1 MQSIPDTT
9 AGQIDGSRQPG
20 SGDWVGNSAAA
31 VRIRG
36 EIATAAFSDDPVL
49 VEGEDGTGRRLA
61 AELIHRLDPGS
72 ASDSASDSAGDFLA
86 IDAGCRPPEELGTHV
101 EAALEGPPGNGN
113 GSRVRTLYLSGV
125 ERSTIGRLASEAA
138 GVGEPRRF
146 RLIASTAPLSTAG
159 GNGQTRRP
167 PIAAGPP
174 IIVIRIPPLRERKTD
189 ISALAL
195 RFFADACGHAGVGPY
210 GISSRMIAAYHD
222 YDWPGN
228 VVELR
233 AVIESAVSTAALAR
247 FRGRVLPDSF
257 CAICFDG
264 DPSGRSLKEM
274 IRDMERSI
282 LESTLHRVGGNQAH
296 AARIL
301 QLNTTTLHE
310 KLKRYGMLRLFR
322 QRDSA
327 SLRPGDLGQA
337 SR

>member
-1 MQSIPDTT
+1 MQSLPDTS
-9 AGQIDGSRQPG
+9 ASQINGSRQPG
-20 SGDWVGNSAAA
+20 HGDWVGNSAAA

-36 EIATAAFSDDPVL
+36 EIATAAFSGDPVL
-49 VEGEDGTGRRLA
+49 VEAEAGTGRRLA
-61 AELIHRLDPGS
+61 AELIHRLSSGS
-72 ASDSASDSAGDFLA
+72 ASSAAENFLA
-86 IDAGCRPPEELGTHV
+86 IEAGGMPPEELGPHV
-101 EAALEGPPGNGN
+101 EAALEGPFGNGN
-113 GSRVRTLYLSGV
+113 GSSVRTLYLSGV
-125 ERSTIGRLASEAA
+125 ERGAVGRLPSGANSAR
-138 GVGEPRRF
+138 GPRGF
-146 RLIASTAPLSTAG
+146 RLIASTAPPATAG
-159 GNGQTRRP
+159 SDGQPGRP
-167 PIAAGPP
+167 PPAPDTPA
-174 IIVIRIPPLRERKTD
+174 IIIRIPPLRERKTD

-195 RFFADACGHAGVGPY
+195 RFFADACDHAGVGPY

-264 DPSGRSLKEM
+264 DRTGRSLKEM

-282 LESTLHRVGGNQAH
+282 LESTLHRVGGNQTQ

-310 KLKRYGMLRLFR
+310 KLKRYGMLRAFR
-322 QRDSA
+322 QRDAPSPR
-327 SLRPGDLGQA
+327 L
-337 SR
+337 

>member
-1 MQSIPDTT
+1 MQSIPDPS
-9 AGQIDGSRQPG
+9 AGQINGSRPPG
-20 SGDWVGNSAAA
+20 TEDWVGNSAAA

-36 EIATAAFSDDPVL
+36 EIATAALSGDPIL
-49 VEGEDGTGRRLA
+49 VEAEDGTGRRLA
-61 AELIHRLDPGS
+61 AELIHRLGPGS
-72 ASDSASDSAGDFLA
+72 TSGSAREFLA
-86 IDAGCRPPEELGTHV
+86 IEAGGMSPEELGPHV
-101 EAALEGPPGNGN
+101 QAALEGPLGNGN
-113 GSRVRTLYLSGV
+113 GSRVPTLYLSGV
-125 ERSTIGRLASEAA
+125 ERDAIGRFASWAA
-138 GVGEPRRF
+138 DAGASCRF
-146 RLIASTAPLSTAG
+146 RLIASTAPLTTAG

-167 PIAAGPP
+167 PVTAGPQAV
-174 IIVIRIPPLRERKTD
+174 VIRIPPLRERKMD

-195 RFFADACGHAGVGPY
+195 RFFADACDHAGVGPY

-257 CAICFDG
+257 CAIAFDG
-264 DPSGRSLKEM
+264 DRSGRSLKEM

-301 QLNTTTLHE
+301 RLNTTTLHE
-310 KLKRYGMLRLFR
+310 KLKRYGMLRASR

-327 SLRPGDLGQA
+327 SPRQ
-337 SR
+337 

>member
-1 MQSIPDTT
+1 MQRIPDTS
-9 AGQIDGSRQPG
+9 ASQIDGSRPPG
-20 SGDWVGNSAAA
+20 SGDWIGGSAAA

-36 EIATAAFSDDPVL
+36 EIASAALSDDPVL
-49 VEGEDGTGRRLA
+49 LEAEDGTGRRLA
-61 AELIHRLDPGS
+61 AELIHRLSPGS
-72 ASDSASDSAGDFLA
+72 TPGAAEDLLA
-86 IDAGCRPPEELGTHV
+86 IDAGGRPSEVLGAHV
-101 EAALEGPPGNGN
+101 EAALEGLLGNGN

-125 ERSTIGRLASEAA
+125 ERNAIGRFASGPA
-138 GVGEPRRF
+138 GAGAPRHF
-146 RLIASTAPLSTAG
+146 RLIASTAPPSNAA
-159 GNGQTRRP
+159 GNGPTRP
-167 PIAAGPP
+167 PPVTADPP
-174 IIVIRIPPLRERKTD
+174 MTVIRIPPLRQRKMD

-233 AVIESAVSTAALAR
+233 AVIESAVSTAALAH

-257 CAICFDG
+257 CAIAFDG
-264 DPSGRSLKEM
+264 DRSGRSLKEM

-301 QLNTTTLHE
+301 QLRTTTLHE
-310 KLKRYGMLRLFR
+310 KLKRYGMLRASR

-327 SLRPGDLGQA
+327 SPRQ
-337 SR
+337 

>member
-1 MQSIPDTT
+1 MQSIPDPS
-9 AGQIDGSRQPG
+9 AGQVSGPRPPG
-20 SGDWVGNSAAA
+20 TGDWVGNSAAA

-36 EIATAAFSDDPVL
+36 EIATAALSDDPVL
-49 VEGEDGTGRRLA
+49 VAAEDGTGRRLA
-61 AELIHRLDPGS
+61 AELIHRLGPGS
-72 ASDSASDSAGDFLA
+72 TPGAAREFLA
-86 IDAGCRPPEELGTHV
+86 IEAAGVSPEELGAHV
-101 EAALEGPPGNGN
+101 EAALEGPLGNGN

-125 ERSTIGRLASEAA
+125 ERDAIGRFASWAA
-138 GVGEPRRF
+138 VAGASYRF
-146 RLIASTAPLSTAG
+146 RVIASTAPLTNAR

-167 PIAAGPP
+167 PVTSDPP
-174 IIVIRIPPLRERKTD
+174 AIVLRIPPLRERKMD

-195 RFFADACGHAGVGPY
+195 RFFADACDHAGVGPY
-210 GISSRMIAAYHD
+210 GISGRMIAAYHD

-257 CAICFDG
+257 CAIAFDG
-264 DPSGRSLKEM
+264 DRSGRSLKEM

-310 KLKRYGMLRLFR
+310 KLKRYGMLRASR

-327 SLRPGDLGQA
+327 SPRQ
-337 SR
+337 

>member
-1 MQSIPDTT
+1 M
-9 AGQIDGSRQPG
+9 AAL
-20 SGDWVGNSAAA
+20 SG
-31 VRIRG
+31 
-36 EIATAAFSDDPVL
+36 DPVL

-61 AELIHRLDPGS
+61 AELIHRLGPGS
-72 ASDSASDSAGDFLA
+72 TSSSAEEFLA
-86 IDAGCRPPEELGTHV
+86 IEAGGMSQEELGPHV
-101 EAALEGPPGNGN
+101 EPALEDPLGTGN
-113 GSRVRTLYLSGV
+113 GSRMRTLYLSGM
-125 ERSTIGRLASEAA
+125 ERDAIGRFASWAA
-138 GVGEPRRF
+138 DAGASCRF
-146 RLIASTAPLSTAG
+146 RLIASTAPLTTAG
-159 GNGQTRRP
+159 GNGQTRQA
-167 PIAAGPP
+167 PIASDPP
-174 IIVIRIPPLRERKTD
+174 AIVIRIPPLRERKMD

-195 RFFADACGHAGVGPY
+195 RFFADACDHAGVGPY

-257 CAICFDG
+257 CAIAFDG
-264 DPSGRSLKEM
+264 DRSGRSLKEM

-310 KLKRYGMLRLFR
+310 KLKRYGMLRASR

-327 SLRPGDLGQA
+327 SPRQ
-337 SR
+337 

>member
-1 MQSIPDTT
+1 MHSIPDTS
-9 AGQIDGSRQPG
+9 ASPINGSRQPG
-20 SGDWVGNSAAA
+20 YGDWVGNSAAA

-36 EIATAAFSDDPVL
+36 EIAMAALSGDPVL

-61 AELIHRLDPGS
+61 AELIHRLGPGS
-72 ASDSASDSAGDFLA
+72 TSSSAEEFLA
-86 IDAGCRPPEELGTHV
+86 IEAGGMSQEELGPHV
-101 EAALEGPPGNGN
+101 EPALEDPLGTGN
-113 GSRVRTLYLSGV
+113 GSRMRTLYLSGM
-125 ERSTIGRLASEAA
+125 ERDAIGRFAAWAADAGASC
-138 GVGEPRRF
+138 RF
-146 RLIASTAPLSTAG
+146 RLIASTAPLTTAG
-159 GNGQTRRP
+159 GNGQTREA
-167 PIAAGPP
+167 PIASDPP
-174 IIVIRIPPLRERKTD
+174 AIVIRIPPLRERKMD

-195 RFFADACGHAGVGPY
+195 RFFADACDHAGVGPY

-257 CAICFDG
+257 CAIAFDG
-264 DPSGRSLKEM
+264 DRSGRSLKEM

-301 QLNTTTLHE
+301 RLNTTTLHE
-310 KLKRYGMLRLFR
+310 KLKRYGMLRASR

-327 SLRPGDLGQA
+327 SPRQ
-337 SR
+337 

>member
-1 MQSIPDTT
+1 MQSIPDTS
-9 AGQIDGSRQPG
+9 ASQIDGARQPR
-20 SGDWVGNSAAA
+20 SGDWVGNSVAA

-61 AELIHRLDPGS
+61 AELIHRLDTGS
-72 ASDSASDSAGDFLA
+72 TSDSAGDFLA
-86 IDAGCRPPEELGTHV
+86 IEAGGRPPEELGPHV
-101 EAALEGPPGNGN
+101 EAALEGPVGNGN

-125 ERSTIGRLASEAA
+125 ERKAIARFVSRAA

-159 GNGQTRRP
+159 GNGQTGRP
-167 PIAAGPP
+167 PIPADPPP
-174 IIVIRIPPLRERKTD
+174 IIVIRIPPLRERKMD
-189 ISALAL
+189 ISPLAL
-195 RFFADACGHAGVGPY
+195 RFFADACDHAGVGPY

-228 VVELR
+228 VAELR
-233 AVIESAVSTAALAR
+233 AVVESAVSTAALAR

-257 CAICFDG
+257 CAIGFDG
-264 DPSGRSLKEM
+264 DRSGRSLKEM

-282 LESTLHRVGGNQAH
+282 LKSTLHRVGGNQAH

-310 KLKRYGMLRLFR
+310 KLKRHGMLRAFR

-327 SLRPGDLGQA
+327 SPR
-337 SR
+337 R